1 MWIISSVA
9 GFLSGA
15 VGAMGLGGGAV
26 LLIYLTVFQHT
37 PQFKAQGMNLIF
49 FIPIAVLAVI
59 IYAFKKEIKW
69 KEILPLI
76 LGGLIGSGVGLM
88 VSNAFGQDFV
98 SKIFAVL
105 LIALGLKELFTKQPL
120 KKSEKG
126 GIVKKE

>member
-1 MWIISSVA
+1 MWIVSSVA

-49 FIPIAVLAVI
+49 FIPIAILAVI
-59 IYAFKKEIKW
+59 IYAVKGEIKW

-76 LGGLIGSGVGLM
+76 FGGVLGSGVGLM
-88 VSNAFGQDFV
+88 VSNAIGENFV
-98 SKIFAVL
+98 SKIFAIL
-105 LIALGLKELFTKQPL
+105 LIVLGLKELFTKQPL
-120 KKSEKG
+120 KKGQKG
-126 GIVKKE
+126 GILKKE

>member
-1 MWIISSVA
+1 MWIISSIA

-76 LGGLIGSGVGLM
+76 LGGLIGSGMGLM

-120 KKSEKG
+120 KKNK
-126 GIVKKE
+126 

>member
-1 MWIISSVA
+1 MWIITSIA

-15 VGAMGLGGGAV
+15 IGAMGLGGGAV
-26 LLIYLTVFQHT
+26 LLIYLTVFDKT

-76 LGGLIGSGVGLM
+76 LGGLIGSGMGLM

-120 KKSEKG
+120 KKNKCS
-126 GIVKKE
+126 KEFI

>member
-1 MWIISSVA
+1 MWILSSIA
-9 GFLSGA
+9 GFFSGLI
-15 VGAMGLGGGAV
+15 GSMGLGGGAV

-76 LGGLIGSGVGLM
+76 FHSL
-88 VSNAFGQDFV
+88 FGDF
-98 SKIFAVL
+98 I
-105 LIALGLKELFTKQPL
+105 IR
-120 KKSEKG
+120 
-126 GIVKKE
+126 

>member
-1 MWIISSVA
+1 MWIISSIA

-105 LIALGLKELFTKQPL
+105 LIALGLKELFAKQPL
-120 KKSEKG
+120 KKNKKG